1 MYLTDKKENIR
12 RELRDHEDLEILL
25 ETFAKQV
32 EEVVNE
38 AENIQVRPHSLDHTR
53 LDLSTRRPMFN
64 QRKK

>member
-1 MYLTDKKENIR
+1 MYLTDKKEKIR

-38 AENIQVRPHSLDHTR
+38 AENIQVCV
-53 LDLSTRRPMFN
+53 
-64 QRKK
+64 